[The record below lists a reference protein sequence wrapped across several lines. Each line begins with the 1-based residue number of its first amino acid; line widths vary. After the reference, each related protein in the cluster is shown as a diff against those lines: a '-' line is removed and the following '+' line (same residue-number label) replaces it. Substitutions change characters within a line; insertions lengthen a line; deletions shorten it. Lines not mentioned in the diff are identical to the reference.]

1 MHLAQGIDDRH
12 MSGRNRGP
20 GCATTRGTVVE
31 YANTDSDGASGHESV
46 TRIAMARKLAVLK
59 GYDFAGQYDPANH
72 YSGPLYFVPSDT
84 LIGTDTARALGI
96 RTEDDLFGG
105 VVPFPFVATKAIS
118 HPLIDP
124 DALAPQNWSHDF
136 GRGIR
141 EAVLFGF
148 TAFALRDARRAGVLV
163 LERGPARIKP
173 ARGVG
178 GRGQTVVSRIAEL
191 EAVLDD
197 TDPLALS
204 RDGIVI
210 EQNFDDIT
218 TYSVGQVRVS
228 DLLATYYGTQSL
240 TTDNC
245 GSAVY
250 GGSDLVAARG
260 GYDALLSLDLT
271 PEIRLILAQA
281 RMYDTAALQEFP
293 GLIASRR
300 NYDVAS
306 VIDTD
311 GRRRAGVLEQSW
323 RIGGASAAEI
333 AALEAFR
340 AEPTLRAVRASCAEV
355 YRIDEAPPPR
365 SVVHFRGIDDR
376 VGPITKYARVEPYGD
391 SR

>member
-1 MHLAQGIDDRH
+1 M
-12 MSGRNRGP
+12 
-20 GCATTRGTVVE
+20 E
-31 YANTDSDGASGHESV
+31 YANTNADAASGHESI
-46 TRIAMARKLAVLK
+46 TRTEMARKLAVLK
-59 GYDFAGQYDPANH
+59 GYDFAGRYDSANR
-72 YSGPLYFVPSDT
+72 YPGPLYFVPSDT

-105 VVPFPFVATKAIS
+105 VVPFPFVATKTIS

-124 DALAPQNWSHDF
+124 DAFAPQNWSHDF
-136 GRGIR
+136 GRRIK
-141 EAVLFGF
+141 ETVLFGF
-148 TAFALRDARRAGVLV
+148 TAFARGDAHRAGVLV

-173 ARGVG
+173 PRGVG
-178 GRGQTVVSRIAEL
+178 GRGQTVVSGVAEL
-191 EAVLDD
+191 DTVLDRI
-197 TDPLALS
+197 DPLALS
-204 RDGIVI
+204 RDGIVV

-228 DLLATYYGTQSL
+228 DLLATYYGMQSL
-240 TTDNC
+240 TTDNR
-245 GSAVY
+245 GSVVY
-250 GGSDLVAARG
+250 GGSDLVAVRG
-260 GYDALLSLDLT
+260 GYDALLSLDPT

-281 RMYDTAALQEFP
+281 RTYDTVALQEFP

-333 AALEAFR
+333 AALESFR

-355 YRIDEAPPPR
+355 YGVDETPPPR
-365 SVVHFRGIDDR
+365 AVVHFRGTDDH
-376 VGPITKYARVEPYGD
+376 VGPITKYTVVEAYGD